1 MPPAIPPG
9 LNPLQI
15 YRQTSLGTSLA
26 DSIDT
31 LIQRSAMTEAAANM
45 LMQHFDRAMTA
56 RLTTDLK
63 STISINGKI
72 ENYRFCDDIWSF
84 TISDAAVRISRAGG
98 PREKDSVYVNGQI
111 KLTAW
116 NGVPVLAAA
125 VEEDEGGGRGRSK
138 GKGRGKGKGRARGGK
153 GKE

>member
-1 MPPAIPPG
+1 
-9 LNPLQI
+9 N
-15 YRQTSLGTSLA
+15 SLGTSLA

-31 LIQRSAMTEAAANM
+31 LIQCNAMTGAAANM

-56 RLTTDLK
+56 RLTAGLK

-98 PREKDSVYVNGQI
+98 PRENDSVYVDGRI
-111 KLTAW
+111 KIVAW
-116 NGVPVLAAA
+116 N
-125 VEEDEGGGRGRSK
+125 
-138 GKGRGKGKGRARGGK
+138 
-153 GKE
+153 